1 MDAQIAQLLAELT
14 VEEKASLLA
23 GADLWYTVPIPRL
36 GIPAFKVTDGPNGAR
51 GSEGSMAPRSA
62 CFPIGTALAATWNPA
77 LVEQVGQALGQ
88 ETQAKG
94 AHILLAPTVNLHRT
108 PLAGRNFECYSEDP
122 LLTARMATAYIK
134 GVQSQGVGAC
144 IKHFVCNDAE
154 FERRSLS
161 SEVRER
167 PLRELYLRPFQI
179 AIREA
184 QPWAVMSAYN
194 KLNGT
199 WCSENK
205 RLLRDILKGEWG
217 FDGLVMS
224 DWIGTY
230 TPAAACNGL
239 DLEMPGPARWM
250 GQHVLDA
257 LQSGRLTMEQLDDS
271 VARILLTLQRA
282 GVFEHPQPQPE
293 QSIDRPEH
301 RRLARQA
308 AAEAIVLLK
317 NDSVLPLDPAR
328 LRSVAVIGA
337 LARQP
342 SIMGGGSSEVT
353 PHYVI
358 SPLQAI
364 QEQLGPQ
371 VAVQYSPGCAIH
383 RNPPLLDMSWLS
395 GAAQPGGLD
404 IEIFAAP
411 DFSGPPAA
419 RLFTDRAN
427 ITFSDSMLA
436 AVDPTRFSARLSATL
451 SVPQSGAYDFQ
462 LYGSDRL
469 RLLIDEQPAFELE
482 EKSLLDPHHRKG
494 ERPASQV
501 ELQAGRPYA
510 LQIEYIW
517 EGTSPWRGLRIGCLP
532 PQPTDPLGDAAA
544 LAAQCDL
551 AIVFAGLTAEWE
563 SEGFDRA
570 DLSLPGQQ
578 AQLIAR
584 VAAANPRT
592 IVVLNCGSPVEM
604 PWLDQVAGLLMAWY
618 PGQEAGHAVADVL
631 FGQVNPSG
639 RLPTTFPRRLQ
650 DTPSFTNFPGENGA
664 VLYGEGLFIGYR
676 HYDARDIQPLF
687 PFGFGLSYTSFAY
700 HSLLLNKACYA
711 PSEALHLAIELSNT
725 GARPGHEV
733 VQVYLRPLNPR
744 LQRPPK
750 ELKAFT
756 KVFLQ
761 PGERR
766 CVELD
771 LECAALACYDDARQA
786 WVTEPGS
793 YEVLVGASSRH
804 IHLQA
809 AFELE
814 AGELLSDGQ
823 PARKAL
829 LSTTSPIQSLLDNPA
844 ALEVLKKHIPQ
855 ALAAPELSMAMAM
868 SLEQVAPFTQG
879 LLNEE
884 VLAKI
889 NEDLKKL

>member
-1 MDAQIAQLLAELT
+1 MDQKIANLLANLT

-23 GADLWYTVPIPRL
+23 GADLWYTVPVPRL
-36 GIPAFKVTDGPNGAR
+36 GIPALKVTDGPNGAR

-62 CFPIGTALAATWNPA
+62 CFPIGTALAATWNTS
-77 LVEQVGQALGQ
+77 LVEQVAQALGQ

-161 SEVRER
+161 SQVTQR
-167 PLRELYLRPFQI
+167 PLHELYLRPFQI
-179 AIREA
+179 AIRDA

-205 RLLRDILKGEWG
+205 LLLRDILKGQWR
-217 FDGLVMS
+217 FDGIVMS

-230 TPAAACNGL
+230 TPAAAHNGL

-257 LQSGRLTMEQLDDS
+257 LQSGSLTMEQLDDS
-271 VARILLTLQRA
+271 VARLLLTLQRA
-282 GVFEHPQPQPE
+282 GLFEHPQPQPE

-301 RRLARQA
+301 RLLARQA

-317 NDSVLPLDPAR
+317 NEAILPLQPAS

-364 QEQLGPQ
+364 QERLAGQT
-371 VAVQYSPGCAIH
+371 AVHYAPGCPIH

-395 GAAQPGGLD
+395 GAALPGGLD
-404 IEIFAAP
+404 IEIFATP
-411 DFSGPPAA
+411 DLSGQPAA
-419 RLFTDRAN
+419 RLFTDRPN
-427 ITFSDSMLA
+427 LTFSDSMLA
-436 AVDPTRFSARLSATL
+436 SVDPESFSARLSATL
-451 SVPQSGAYDFQ
+451 TVPQSGPHAFQ
-462 LYGSDRL
+462 LLGSDHL
-469 RLLIDEQPAFELE
+469 RLFIDGIPVFEQWAARLI
-482 EKSLLDPHHRKG
+482 DPHHRKG
-494 ERPASQV
+494 QIPSAEI
-501 ELQAGRPYA
+501 ELVAGRSYA
-510 LQIEYIW
+510 LQIEYAW
-517 EGTSPWRGLRIGCLP
+517 QSNSPWRNLRIGCLP
-532 PQPTDPLGDAAA
+532 PQPADPLGQAAA
-544 LAAQCDL
+544 LAAQSDL
-551 AIVFAGLTAEWE
+551 AIVFAGLTPEWE
-563 SEGFDRA
+563 SESFDRP

-631 FGQVNPSG
+631 FGDVNPSG
-639 RLPTTFPRRLQ
+639 RLPTTFPRRIQ

-687 PFGFGLSYTSFAY
+687 PFGFGLSYTTFAY
-700 HSLLLNKACYA
+700 HSLLLNQACYT
-711 PSEALHLAIELSNT
+711 PNEAIHLAIELENT
-725 GARPGHEV
+725 GDRPGQEV
-733 VQVYLRPLNPR
+733 VQVYLRPINPR

-756 KVFLQ
+756 KVLLQ

-771 LECAALACYDDARQA
+771 LHCEAFACYDDARQA
-786 WVTEPGS
+786 WVTEPGA
-793 YEVLVGASSRH
+793 YELLVGSSSRH
-804 IHLQA
+804 LHLHA
-809 AFELE
+809 SFELE
-814 AGELLSDGQ
+814 AGQVLSGSG
-823 PARKAL
+823 KL
-829 LSTTSPIQSLLDNPA
+829 SLSTTSPIQSLLDNPA
-844 ALEVLKKHIPQ
+844 ALAVLQKHIPQ

-889 NEDLKKL
+889 NEDLKNL